1 MATKAMRYSGTKRD
15 PLRNFNFRIVMGG
28 VEVAACRKMSAL
40 EGSVHVT
47 KFRAGNSLSSIDE
60 SMPGRAEYGNV
71 TFEGGVTDDATF
83 LDWAQKLIDI
93 AHDPTRPK
101 RSTEADFRKDI
112 EVRILDLDGTEVRA
126 YKLFHC
132 FVTQFHW
139 ISDLMGDG
147 HEVLIETL
155 AVAHEGVSRIPLG
168 GA

>member
-15 PLRNFNFRIVMGG
+15 PLRNFNFRIIMGG

-47 KFRAGNSLSSIDE
+47 KFRAGNAISSIDE
-60 SMPGRAEYGNV
+60 AMPGRAEYGNV
-71 TFEGGVTDDATF
+71 TFEGGVTDDPTF
-83 LDWAQKLIDI
+83 LNWAQQLIDI
-93 AHDPTRPK
+93 AHDPARRK

-155 AVAHEGVSRIPLG
+155 AVAHEGVSKISLSG
-168 GA
+168 S